1 MSEQL
6 PDHVVGVSQDDVR
19 NVLARVG
26 KKDTEPVAVEV
37 NNLRE
42 AGLIPVQKAI
52 LEDLEYPVKFR
63 LSLYFP

>member
-1 MSEQL
+1 MSEHL

-19 NVLARVG
+19 NVLAGVG
-26 KKDTEPVAVEV
+26 KKDTEPVAVKV

-42 AGLIPVQKAI
+42 VGLIPVQEAI
-52 LEDLEYPVKFR
+52 LEDLEYPVKFS

>member
-1 MSEQL
+1 MSEHL

-19 NVLARVG
+19 NVLAGVG

-42 AGLIPVQKAI
+42 ACLIPVQEAI
-52 LEDLEYPVKFR
+52 LEDLEYLVKFS